1 MQNWLTDSELLVMKT
16 IWENEDPLTVQE
28 IMMQTNERYDKKWKV
43 QTISTFLSRMVKKNY
58 LSMERKGRTFYYYP
72 LVTAASYRK
81 RELDRQISFW
91 EESGLDGLI
100 ASFTRTA
107 KLTEDEKEK
116 IRRLL
121 DAMD

>member
-1 MQNWLTDSELLVMKT
+1 MKT

-58 LSMERKGRTFYYYP
+58 LSMERKGRTIYYYP

-91 EESGLDGLI
+91 EEGGLDGLI